1 MGAEGMVKKVF
12 SRGKRGRMGF
22 VFGAFGPGY
31 KSVIRRPLRKI
42 ITYGLGAGLI
52 WGAEKKYGRRL
63 SSKLMPFVRGKGRRY
78 LRYTEGIL
86 TGLYNYLVS
95 KRKEREEN
103 ER

>member
-1 MGAEGMVKKVF
+1 MVKKGLL
-12 SRGKRGRMGF
+12 RDRRGRAGF

-63 SSKLMPFVRGKGRRY
+63 SSKLLPFVRGKGRRY
-78 LRYTEGIL
+78 LRYAKVAL
-86 TGLYNYLVS
+86 TQLYNYLVS
-95 KRKEREEN
+95 KRKEGEGSEK
-103 ER
+103 

>member
-1 MGAEGMVKKVF
+1 MVKKGL
-12 SRGKRGRMGF
+12 SRDRRGRAGF

-63 SSKLMPFVRGKGRRY
+63 SSKLLPFVRGKGRRY
-78 LRYTEGIL
+78 LRYAEVAL
-86 TGLYNYLVS
+86 TQLYNYLVN
-95 KRKEREEN
+95 KRKEGEGSEK
-103 ER
+103 